1 VISRSQDLESL
12 RTEVPGAPDS
22 SLTVAPGDPEE
33 VAVVLSH
40 ATETGAK
47 VQVLGGGTHSGYGDP
62 PPPDIVLSTQRLAGV
77 ERWEPDDL
85 TMVVGAGAR
94 VAKIEEMLA
103 GKAQTAVMPERPGDS
118 TLGGVISTGR
128 SGWRRSRLYAT
139 RERILEVTLVTGDGR
154 IVRAGGRVVKN
165 VTGYDLPRLA
175 VGAFGAFGVVVSAC
189 LKLWPVPPSAMTVA
203 LDTPEAA
210 ARVARPLAVLEDPR
224 GTHAFL
230 WGTAE
235 EVEALA
241 RRLGGDATEGHDW
254 PTDPAGPFRWSLRV
268 PPQRTAE
275 AIDRLPEGWDF
286 VASHG
291 VGEVRAASSDADGAA
306 GLRGW
311 AEDNEGALVV
321 VDAPPDLRAGID
333 PWGKP
338 PPALELQRRLI
349 SQFDP
354 GRVINPGRLPGG
366 L

>member
-1 VISRSQDLESL
+1 
-12 RTEVPGAPDS
+12 
-22 SLTVAPGDPEE
+22 
-33 VAVVLSH
+33 
-40 ATETGAK
+40 
-47 VQVLGGGTHSGYGDP
+47 
-62 PPPDIVLSTQRLAGV
+62 
-77 ERWEPDDL
+77 
-85 TMVVGAGAR
+85 
-94 VAKIEEMLA
+94 
-103 GKAQTAVMPERPGDS
+103 
-118 TLGGVISTGR
+118 
-128 SGWRRSRLYAT
+128 
-139 RERILEVTLVTGDGR
+139 
-154 IVRAGGRVVKN
+154 
-165 VTGYDLPRLA
+165 
-175 VGAFGAFGVVVSAC
+175 
-189 LKLWPVPPSAMTVA
+189 
-203 LDTPEAA
+203 
-210 ARVARPLAVLEDPR
+210 
-224 GTHAFL
+224 
-230 WGTAE
+230 
-235 EVEALA
+235 
-241 RRLGGDATEGHDW
+241 
-254 PTDPAGPFRWSLRV
+254 V